1 MCNYFIFKGKLSIK
15 NHSIETP
22 GMIFS
27 SPFFQAANDKKIPT
41 VIMLDFNEAF
51 DSINHVVLLEK
62 LKRTV
67 VIIYSALYWFRSFL
81 SK

>member
-1 MCNYFIFKGKLSIK
+1 MCSYFTFKGKLSIK
-15 NHSIETP
+15 NNSIETP

-27 SPFFQAANDKKIPT
+27 SHFFQAADDKKIPT

-51 DSINHVVLLEK
+51 DSINHVVLMEK

-67 VIIYSALYWFRSFL
+67 VIYSALHWLRSFL

>member
-1 MCNYFIFKGKLSIK
+1 
-15 NHSIETP
+15 
-22 GMIFS
+22 MIFS
-27 SPFFQAANDKKIPT
+27 SPFFQAANDKKKIPT